1 MITGKLYFVNADN
14 EREFVSDLHED
25 GENWND
31 IVDRDLKTRMPN
43 FKSYYVRCWFDDDYN
58 CWIDF
63 GSHTEFYVI
72 EKE

>member
-31 IVDRDLKTRMPN
+31 IIDRDLKTRRPG
-43 FKSYYVRCWFDDDYN
+43 FITYYQRYWLDDNDN
-58 CWIDF
+58 IWIDY
-63 GSHTEFYVI
+63 GSHTEFYIV